1 MNDQKA
7 KSDSGKMRLSLIP
20 REVIY
25 GIARVREYAVT
36 TKYKDP
42 DNWKKVEP
50 QRYWDATLRHIV
62 AAWDNY
68 KARDE
73 ESGLLHIEHACCNLA
88 FLLEFMEKEKQNDN
102 PD

>member
-1 MNDQKA
+1 MSDQNAKA
-7 KSDSGKMRLSLIP
+7 DMGKARLSLVP
-20 REVIY
+20 SAVIY
-25 GIARVREYAVT
+25 GIARIREYG
-36 TKYKDP
+36 TKKYHDP

-62 AAWDNY
+62 AAWDDY